1 MRLHRLL
8 VCLAVLLTL
17 ASPSFAQTINPNILS
32 FTPSPD
38 DALLVAGAPVVD
50 HYVFEVT
57 LQTNIGQISL
67 SKDLGK
73 PAPDATNTISVTVG
87 ADLNTLPNG
96 SYVATVSAVGPGG
109 SGKSDPS
116 NPFARLGA
124 PGKPGPPVLK
134 K

>member
-1 MRLHRLL
+1 MRRLSLFVLLGLL
-8 VCLAVLLTL
+8 VATP
-17 ASPSFAQTINPNILS
+17 AAAQVVNPNVLQ

-38 DALLVAGAPVVD
+38 HALIVAGAPVID
-50 HYVFEVT
+50 RYVFEVT
-57 LQTNIGQISL
+57 LSTNIGQISV

-73 PAPDATNTISVTVG
+73 PDPDATNTISVTVS
-87 ADLNTLPNG
+87 ADLATLPNG

-116 NPFARLGA
+116 SPFARVGPPA
-124 PGKPGPPVLK
+124 KPGPPALK